1 MNYQTT
7 ILGKAATCQILSIAH
22 ILVTEHARV
31 IAERLT
37 TYR

>member
-22 ILVTEHARV
+22 VLATEHARV
-31 IAERLT
+31 IAEYLT
-37 TYR
+37 TYK